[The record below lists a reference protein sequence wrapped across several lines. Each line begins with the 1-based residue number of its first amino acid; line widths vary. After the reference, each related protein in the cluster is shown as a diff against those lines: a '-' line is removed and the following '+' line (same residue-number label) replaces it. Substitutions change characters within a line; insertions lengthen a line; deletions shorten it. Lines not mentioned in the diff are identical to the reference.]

1 MQLRPYQREAIDAV
15 IAARRRG
22 VKRMLIAL
30 PTGAGKTVI
39 FSELIRLAR
48 RDVLVLAHRDELLS
62 QARTKIEAALR
73 RAGDRRRVEIERGAT
88 RASSSARVIVASI
101 RSLR

>member
-1 MQLRPYQREAIDAV
+1 MKLRPYQREAVSAV

-22 VKRMLIAL
+22 VRRMLISL

-48 RDVLVLAHRDELLS
+48 RDVLVLAHRDELLT
-62 QARTKIEAALR
+62 QAQI
-73 RAGDRRRVEIERGAT
+73 G
-88 RASSSARVIVASI
+88 RASCRERV
-101 RSLR
+101 